1 MNCNAV
7 QAARYEDAQDVGKDM
22 NCYFEMQKIDLTK
35 ANREFYVIFLLIL
48 YGFQLLHFNFWRI
61 FFRGLFMNDVN

>member
-1 MNCNAV
+1 MNCIDV

-35 ANREFYVIFLLIL
+35 ANRKFSVLFLLIL
-48 YGFQLLHFNFWRI
+48 YGFQLLYLI
-61 FFRGLFMNDVN
+61 FGEFFSGVIHV